1 MRLGEIR
8 LDCDDEECFTYSS
21 HFTCDTQ
28 GFHFPKAPIRK
39 KPGIRKEFGTCWA
52 ELFVRYS
59 FMFQLSLK
67 INPGLIG
74 GTIKK
79 KGSKFN
85 AHHHFLG
92 DNPMPD
98 ARERTKV
105 QR

>member
-74 GTIKK
+74 GTILKK
-79 KGSKFN
+79 K
-85 AHHHFLG
+85 
-92 DNPMPD
+92 
-98 ARERTKV
+98 
-105 QR
+105 